1 MPHHLRRDRF
11 ESEEKYSKCYKSY
24 KIKKYYED
32 YADFVY
38 DFENGDLNYKFE
50 MEENNITNQKER
62 KKRDTLRHL
71 FSSKFTIIGV
81 GAVMVRPSIAK
92 CSLHHNFL
100 INFFYE
106 IFLALYDNSTIEG
119 ETKEEKAITRDGML
133 AEAVTKLEGDF
144 KKDEKDFKTIEF
156 FWKKK
161 GKELQVKEFPPLP
174 FNVSTFITKL
184 GQRNEKDGHF
194 YVRKSAK
201 DKPTS

>member
-1 MPHHLRRDRF
+1 MGIRNEVSERIGASSPHEGL
-11 ESEEKYSKCYKSY
+11 EEKYNKYYKSY

-50 MEENNITNQKER
+50 MEENNITNQKQR

-71 FSSKFTIIGV
+71 FSPKFTIIGV

-106 IFLALYDNSTIEG
+106 IFLALYDKRGDKRRKGHNKRRDVGRSRDQ
-119 ETKEEKAITRDGML
+119 TRRR
-133 AEAVTKLEGDF
+133 F
-144 KKDEKDFKTIEF
+144 
-156 FWKKK
+156 
-161 GKELQVKEFPPLP
+161 
-174 FNVSTFITKL
+174 
-184 GQRNEKDGHF
+184 
-194 YVRKSAK
+194 
-201 DKPTS
+201 